1 MLLLALVSTSVPRK
15 IKKQHPVAVVT
26 VTKAKFTVF
35 DSQGLHRVWMLI
47 GIVTDLNCGSE
58 MTRMKE
64 AAAFGGFR
72 WFLLSYR
79 RVWERKSCSEGN
91 TSRTRLPVP
100 RECAADRGDFLLA
113 SYAVTRPLARRT
125 ASSRG
130 EKRNISRRGGD
141 VTKARHQC
149 SC

>member
-1 MLLLALVSTSVPRK
+1 MLLLALLSTSEPKK
-15 IKKQHPVAVVT
+15 IKKQHPVSVVT

-58 MTRMKE
+58 MMRMKE

-79 RVWERKSCSEGN
+79 RVWERTSCNERN
-91 TSRTRLPVP
+91 TRLPVP
-100 RECAADRGDFLLA
+100 GECVADRGDFLLA
-113 SYAVTRPLARRT
+113 SYAVTRPLMRRT

-130 EKRNISRRGGD
+130 EKRNISGRGCD
-141 VTKARHQC
+141 ATKAPHQC